1 MVIIKFTEPSHGR
14 VAMEISGQLE
24 LKKLKAVEIR
34 TGMGRVCVCGSGE
47 GISFQTPHQPRLLE
61 YVRHVPTRIYD
72 VSLRKDFFLFYRG
85 RCGREKWG

>member
-1 MVIIKFTEPSHGR
+1 
-14 VAMEISGQLE
+14 MEISGQLE

-34 TGMGRVCVCGSGE
+34 TGMGRVCVSGRGE
-47 GISFQTPHQPRLLE
+47 GISFQTPHQPKLLE